1 MPDSSF
7 PSPILTEQ
15 VNYTLVTPR
24 TISGTDFCVKENTDY
39 ALALACFVRFA
50 APFFQYVV
58 QYANYYH
65 DQCMKEGVTPVRRL
79 QMLIRSRLVM
89 TRSRDKRRRRDSPV
103 LHDDLRARASQF
115 PPCPIWFRSILLPK
129 WKRRLTQTTLPF
141 VFVASLIASTS
152 TSQRPHPQCHLL
164 PTSQSCPS
172 RKP

>member
-1 MPDSSF
+1 MQSVIANSSF

-79 QMLIRSRLVM
+79 QMWIRSLLVM
-89 TRSRDKRRRRDSPV
+89 ARSRDKRRRRDSPV
-103 LHDDLRARASQF
+103 LHDDLQSKGESVPAMPYLVSVDPPSQVDEK
-115 PPCPIWFRSILLPK
+115 ID
-129 WKRRLTQTTLPF
+129 
-141 VFVASLIASTS
+141 ANDTS
-152 TSQRPHPQCHLL
+152 VRVRCITDR
-164 PTSQSCPS
+164 
-172 RKP
+172 